1 MIKYRNNIELRYSDS
16 DQMGV
21 VYHANYFSFFELG
34 RTGMLKEYGVDY
46 YKVEEKGFVFPVRD
60 VDCTYLKSI
69 KLGEKIYVETKI
81 IKMSK
86 VKISFEHEIR
96 NEKNELKAVGHT
108 SIVCVRKSNFKIAK
122 LDEVLPAV
130 YLIKEKI

>member
-1 MIKYRNNIELRYSDS
+1 MKYRNYISLRYSDS

-21 VYHANYFSFFELG
+21 VYHANYFTFFELG

-46 YKVEEKGFVFPVRD
+46 YKVEEKGFIFPVRD

-69 KLGEKIYVETKI
+69 KLGEKIYVESKI
-81 IKMSK
+81 FKISK

-96 NEKNELKAVGHT
+96 NEENELKAVGHT
-108 SIVCVRKSNFKIAK
+108 SIVCVRKSDFKIAK
-122 LDEVLPAV
+122 LDKVLPGV
-130 YLIKEKI
+130 YLIKENM

>member
-1 MIKYRNNIELRYSDS
+1 MKYRNYISLRYSDS

-21 VYHANYFSFFELG
+21 VYHANYFTFFELG

-46 YKVEEKGFVFPVRD
+46 YKVEEKGFIFPVRD

-69 KLGEKIYVETKI
+69 KLGEKIYVESKI
-81 IKMSK
+81 FKISK

-96 NEKNELKAVGHT
+96 NEENELKAVGHT
-108 SIVCVRKSNFKIAK
+108 SIVCVRKSDFKIAK
-122 LDEVLPAV
+122 LDKVLPEV
-130 YLIKEKI
+130 YLIKENM